1 MEENYIDI
9 LQKQDRLLS
18 EARDTILD
26 LTKERLSLSED
37 LRRIRK
43 HVKELIIQII
53 NNSDPDGNM
62 IARWFD
68 EIVGEIERNLI
79 PPKDKAA

>member
-18 EARDTILD
+18 EARDTIFD
-26 LTKERLSLSED
+26 LTKERLSLNED
-37 LRRIRK
+37 LRRIRE

-53 NNSDPDGNM
+53 NSSDPDGNVV
-62 IARWFD
+62 ARWLD
-68 EIVGEIERNLI
+68 EIVGEIVRNLS
-79 PPKDKAA
+79 PLKDKAE